1 MEDPNW
7 ILIMRIYKT
16 IKDALNETF
25 RDLKVRGIS
34 VECNSYQDKKLEGED
49 RFVKELTGVAFKIDK
64 PLLNRDEAIRYT
76 FKDDA
81 ERIIKYCKQEIK
93 DRCSGKPLN
102 PGNSYKIRADMW
114 NKFLEGKKFSYQ
126 YAERL
131 WTNNQF
137 ESVIQCLKN
146 DPGTRQ
152 AVLSVWNPDK
162 DMQPNKLGGG
172 NRIPC
177 SLNYQFMIRN
187 GRLHCIYSM
196 RSNSALEHCPIDLYC
211 ATGLMEYVAKR
222 LNVKVGSLTY
232 LCGSLHAFHWN
243 LKDWVLF

>member
-1 MEDPNW
+1 
-7 ILIMRIYKT
+7 MRIYKT

-49 RFVKELTGVAFKIDK
+49 RFVKELMGVAFKIDK

-76 FKDDA
+76 FGDDA

-102 PGNSYKIRADMW
+102 PGNSYKIRQDMW
-114 NKFLEGKKFSYQ
+114 NKFLEHNNKFSYQ

-137 ESVIQCLKN
+137 GAVIHALKN

-152 AVLSVWNPDK
+152 AVLSVWDPEK
-162 DMQPNKLGGG
+162 DMDLAKLGGG

-177 SLNYQFMIRN
+177 SLTYQFMIRN
-187 GRLHCIYSM
+187 NRLHCIYNM

-232 LCGSLHAFHWN
+232 VCGSLHAFHWN
-243 LKDWVLF
+243 LKKFTIF

>member
-1 MEDPNW
+1 
-7 ILIMRIYKT
+7 MRIYKT
-16 IKDALNETF
+16 IYDALNETF

-34 VECNSYQDKKLEGED
+34 VECNSYQDKKLTGDD
-49 RFVKELTGVAFKIDK
+49 RFVKELMGVAFKIDK
-64 PLLNRDEAIRYT
+64 PLLNRDEAIRYV
-76 FKDDA
+76 FKEEADK
-81 ERIIKYCKQEIK
+81 IIKYCKQEIK

-102 PGNSYKIRADMW
+102 PGNSYKIRSDMW

-137 ESVIQCLKN
+137 NNVIECLKN
-146 DPGTRQ
+146 DSGTRQ

-162 DMQPNKLGGG
+162 DMDIKKLGGG

-177 SLNYQFMIRN
+177 SLNYQFLIRN
-187 GRLHCIYSM
+187 NRLHCIYSM
-196 RSNSALEHCPIDLYC
+196 RSNSAIEHCPIDLYC
-211 ATGLMEYVAKR
+211 ATGLMEYVAKQ

-232 LCGSLHAFHWN
+232 MCGSLHAFHWN

>member
-1 MEDPNW
+1 
-7 ILIMRIYKT
+7 MRIYRT
-16 IKDALNETF
+16 LYEAVNETL

-49 RFVKELTGVAFKIDK
+49 RFVKEIIGVAFKVDK
-64 PLLNRDEAIRYT
+64 PLYKRDEVIRYV

-81 ERIIKYCKQEIK
+81 NRIIKYCKQEIK

-114 NKFLEGKKFSYQ
+114 SKFLENDQKFSYQ

-131 WTNNQF
+131 WTHDQF
-137 ESVIQCLKN
+137 KTVIDCLRN
-146 DPGTRQ
+146 DKGTRQ
-152 AVLSVWNPDK
+152 AVLSIWNPDL
-162 DMQPNKLGGG
+162 DMKAGKLGGG

-177 SLNYQFMIRN
+177 SLFYQFLIRN
-187 GRLHCIYSM
+187 DRLHCIYNM
-196 RSNSALEHCPIDLYC
+196 RSNDALGHHAIDLYC
-211 ATGLMEYVAKR
+211 ATGLMEYVVKE
-222 LNVKVGSLTY
+222 LKDIYPNLKVGSLTY
-232 LCGSLHAFHWN
+232 ECGSFHTFHWY

>member
-1 MEDPNW
+1 
-7 ILIMRIYKT
+7 MRIYKT

-25 RDLKVRGIS
+25 RDLKVRGIT
-34 VECNSYQDKKLEGED
+34 VECNSYQDKKLTGED
-49 RFVKELTGVAFKIDK
+49 RFVKELMGVAFKIDK

-76 FKDDA
+76 FREDSD
-81 ERIIKYCKQEIK
+81 RIIRYCKQEIK

-102 PGNSYKIRADMW
+102 PGNSYKIREDMW
-114 NKFLEGKKFSYQ
+114 NKFLEGNKFSYQ

-131 WTNNQF
+131 WTHNQF
-137 ESVIQCLKN
+137 NSVIRCLKN
-146 DPGTRQ
+146 DKGTRQ

-162 DMQPNKLGGG
+162 DMKINKLGGG

-187 GRLHCIYSM
+187 DRLHCIYSM
-196 RSNSALEHCPIDLYC
+196 RSNSAIEHCPIDLYC
-211 ATGLMEYVAKR
+211 ATGLMEYVAKK
-222 LNVKVGSLTY
+222 LNVKVGTLTY
-232 LCGSLHAFHWN
+232 VCGSLHAFNWN

>member
-1 MEDPNW
+1 
-7 ILIMRIYKT
+7 MRIYKT

-34 VECNSYQDKKLEGED
+34 VECNSYQDKKLEGDD

-76 FKDDA
+76 FKEDA
-81 ERIIKYCKQEIK
+81 DRIIKYCKQEIK

-146 DPGTRQ
+146 DSGTRQ

-162 DMQPNKLGGG
+162 DMDINKLGGG

-177 SLNYQFMIRN
+177 SLNYQFLIRN
-187 GRLHCIYSM
+187 DRLHCIYSM

-222 LNVKVGSLTY
+222 LNIKVGSLTY
-232 LCGSLHAFHWN
+232 ICGSLHAFHWN